1 MVAGKDRH
9 GDLITAFQ
17 AARGT
22 AGLAVLEGFHAVKH
36 ALRFGAPLVKV
47 VTVDPERLRHLARS
61 LAPDVEG
68 PLLQAAEPVPP
79 EVFDRLAPA
88 PPDTG
93 VLALA
98 RRPAV
103 DARGLLVT
111 PRQAPLVFLER
122 PAHLGNVGA
131 VIRVAAAAGA
141 AGVVTS
147 GPHDPW
153 HPAAIRGAAGLQY
166 ALPVG
171 RLEPPAGGPGDQAL
185 EGAPADGPE
194 TPSLPDDVLG
204 PVVAVH
210 PEGEPLRPGS
220 IPSDAVLAFGSERR
234 GLSPELLARVDQRI
248 AIPMAPGVSSLNL
261 ATAVAVVLYTW
272 RLEGAGAGQAPRPA
286 SP

>member
-1 MVAGKDRH
+1 VVAGKDRH

-131 VIRVAAAAGA
+131 VIRAAAAAGA
-141 AGVVTS
+141 AGVVTT

-153 HPAAIRGAAGLQY
+153 HPSAVRGAAGLQY
-166 ALPVG
+166 ALPVA
-171 RLEPPAGGPGDQAL
+171 RLEDDALPAGLAGPLIAL
-185 EGAPADGPE
+185 D
-194 TPSLPDDVLG
+194 
-204 PVVAVH
+204 
-210 PEGEPLRPGS
+210 PEGDPLAAGD
-220 IPSDAVLAFGSERR
+220 IPAGAVLAFGSERR
-234 GLSPELLARVDQRI
+234 GLSPELLSRAHRRV
-248 AIPMAPGVSSLNL
+248 AIPMTPGVSSLNL
-261 ATAVAVVLYTW
+261 ATAVAVVLYAW
-272 RLEGAGAGQAPRPA
+272 RLDAGHGGR
-286 SP
+286 S

>member
-1 MVAGKDRH
+1 MVEG
-9 GDLITAFQ
+9 LIARFQ
-17 AARGT
+17 AVRSAVDQ
-22 AGLAVLEGFHAVKH
+22 AVLEGFHAVKH
-36 ALRFGAPLVKV
+36 ALRFGAVIDLVV
-47 VTVDPERLRHLARS
+47 SRDLEHLRRLARD

-68 PLLQAAEPVPP
+68 PLLAAAVPVTPD
-79 EVFDRLAPA
+79 VFARLAPS
-88 PPDTG
+88 PPETG
-93 VLALA
+93 VLAVA
-98 RRPAV
+98 RRRPV
-103 DARGLLVT
+103 DAGRLLTT
-111 PRQAPLVFLER
+111 PRQAPVVFLER
-122 PAHLGNVGA
+122 PTHLGNVGA

-185 EGAPADGPE
+185 EGAPADGPD

-234 GLSPELLARVDQRI
+234 GLSAELLARVDQRI